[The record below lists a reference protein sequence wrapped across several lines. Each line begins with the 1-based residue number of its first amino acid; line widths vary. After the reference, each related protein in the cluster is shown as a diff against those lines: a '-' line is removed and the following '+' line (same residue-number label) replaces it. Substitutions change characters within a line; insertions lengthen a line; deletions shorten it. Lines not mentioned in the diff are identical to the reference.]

1 MTYKWTAETLLGPIE
16 CEGHVVDFLTRRMSK
31 AQYKELMLIGLLY
44 RYKFRDNSKKR
55 SRRGRPI
62 KLNSIDSERAAIIL
76 NLVNWQKRSMPIRKW
91 VDLAQQC
98 DAILKTLGD
107 KRGKTLLPDGKSY
120 FPKTMITAKRLENS
134 VCRGMKEL
142 GVNFRLYQKN
152 PEEYPEI

>member
-1 MTYKWTAETLLGPIE
+1 MTYTWTAETLFGPIE
-16 CEGHVVDFLTRRMSK
+16 CEGDVVDFLTRRMSK
-31 AQYKELMLIGLLY
+31 AECKELMLIGLLY
-44 RYKFRDNSKKR
+44 RHKFRDNSKKR

-76 NLVNWQKRSMPIRKW
+76 NLVKWQKRSMPIRKW

-142 GVNFRLYQKN
+142 GVNFPLYQKN

>member
-1 MTYKWTAETLLGPIE
+1 MKYKWTAETLLGPIK
-16 CEGHVVDFLTRRMSK
+16 CEGDVVDFLTRDMSK
-31 AQYKELMLIGLLY
+31 ADCKELMLIGLLY

-76 NLVNWQKRSMPIRKW
+76 NLVKWQKRSMPIRKW

-98 DAILKTLGD
+98 EAILKTLGD

-120 FPKTMITAKRLENS
+120 FPKTLITAKRLENS
-134 VCRGMKEL
+134 VCQGMKEL